1 VLLPWRYSIED
12 PVSAPLLLMTAPLIF
27 AVRNKSATASRAGW
41 LFLLAYAGWFLLT
54 FRPWRFLLPAC
65 PLVAM
70 VGAYALENLERGRW
84 LRTLGHAAVG
94 VVLMTGLA
102 IMGLNVLVDVENPD
116 QRPPQMSL
124 LGYALGGFSRDDF
137 AGRMGKRVMEP
148 ILWMNENLPPEARV
162 LYVGEARVYY
172 ARNPVVWATAFDQH
186 PLSEMSRTA
195 ASGDRLA
202 EALRARGVSYIYI
215 NNSELSRLSKNYGY
229 LQEVNWPA
237 LKDAL
242 ADHATLVHQ
251 SGHNLVYKL
260 NP

>member
-1 VLLPWRYSIED
+1 
-12 PVSAPLLLMTAPLIF
+12 
-27 AVRNKSATASRAGW
+27 
-41 LFLLAYAGWFLLT
+41 
-54 FRPWRFLLPAC
+54 
-65 PLVAM
+65 
-70 VGAYALENLERGRW
+70 
-84 LRTLGHAAVG
+84 
-94 VVLMTGLA
+94 
-102 IMGLNVLVDVENPD
+102 
-116 QRPPQMSL
+116 
-124 LGYALGGFSRDDF
+124 
-137 AGRMGKRVMEP
+137 VMEP

-229 LQEVNWPA
+229 LQDVNWPA